1 MPICHSFNTIT
12 FDIIKTMTN
21 WQLLDIW
28 TWFIPNALPQAN
40 YYMEK
45 LLDNKSESI
54 LVFVKDTNNYTFH
67 KPRVPQKYKNKDNR
81 ENKMNS
87 NGRCV
92 GNVLKIPA
100 YRPPNIKQTKS
111 YHPAAFPDDLI
122 SFCLDCFTNE
132 NETVLDPFVGS
143 GTVLKICHNK
153 NRNGIGIDIN
163 ENFLP
168 VIQQK
173 IMEPYKTPDY
183 SLMIP

>member
-1 MPICHSFNTIT
+1 
-12 FDIIKTMTN
+12 MTN

-40 YYMEK
+40 YYIEK

-100 YRPPNIKQTKS
+100 YRPPNIKQTK
-111 YHPAAFPDDLI
+111 
-122 SFCLDCFTNE
+122 CME
-132 NETVLDPFVGS
+132 NIFNYFN
-143 GTVLKICHNK
+143 ICWWILVN
-153 NRNGIGIDIN
+153 
-163 ENFLP
+163 
-168 VIQQK
+168 
-173 IMEPYKTPDY
+173 
-183 SLMIP
+183 